1 MEIGDLASGLA
12 MSPAHSLALNKSFYF
27 FGFSFFLGGRKKK
40 KMRGT
45 YSKDPSNCVIHDSV
59 IHGHAKCLCTIAAIR
74 EANDLRRCRPVREI
88 RLLL

>member
-27 FGFSFFLGGRKKK
+27 FVLSFLFGGRKKK
-40 KMRGT
+40 KTRGT

-59 IHGHAKCLCTIAAIR
+59 IHGCAKCLCTIADIK
-74 EANDLRRCRPVREI
+74 EANDLYRCKSVREI
-88 RLLL
+88 HLLL